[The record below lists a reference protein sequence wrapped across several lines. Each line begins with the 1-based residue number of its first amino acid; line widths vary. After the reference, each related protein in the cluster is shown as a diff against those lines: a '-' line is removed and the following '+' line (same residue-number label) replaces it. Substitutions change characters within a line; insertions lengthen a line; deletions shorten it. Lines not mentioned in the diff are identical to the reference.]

1 MVEKKRKYEM
11 EECNEC
17 EVEGKNATNGYS
29 SGGLCI
35 FWVDMNIDR
44 TCSSYIVQSI
54 RSNVRSIDLYH
65 AQVSFIIIEENLGVK
80 VRRKKRQKKKEKFIV
95 EYEVNCA

>member
-1 MVEKKRKYEM
+1 M

-54 RSNVRSIDLYH
+54 RSNVRSID
-65 AQVSFIIIEENLGVK
+65 V
-80 VRRKKRQKKKEKFIV
+80 
-95 EYEVNCA
+95 